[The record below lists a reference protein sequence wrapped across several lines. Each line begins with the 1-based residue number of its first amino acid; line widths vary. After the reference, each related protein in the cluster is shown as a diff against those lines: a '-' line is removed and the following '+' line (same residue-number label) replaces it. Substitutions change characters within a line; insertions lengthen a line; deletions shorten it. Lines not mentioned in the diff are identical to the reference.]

1 MTKKRIYLN
10 AFEMASAGGH
20 QSPGLWVNE
29 AEGTP
34 TYKDSEYWIGLA
46 KLLEKGKFDAVFLAD
61 VLGTYDVYGG
71 SRDAALRNAVQT
83 PVNDPLLVVPL
94 MSSVTKHLSFGVTS
108 SVSHE
113 HPYTFARR
121 MSTLDHL
128 TQGRIGWNI
137 VTSYL
142 KSAARNIGKED
153 QMNHDQR
160 YDYAAEYLEVC
171 YKLWEGSWEDG
182 AVVRDKNAKVYT
194 DPSKVHDINHE
205 GEYFKV
211 PGAHLSEPSPQRT
224 PVLFQAGAS
233 PRGRDFAAQ
242 HAESVFL
249 AGPTKQVVKK
259 SVSALRDSIK
269 ANGRDPEDV
278 LVYTTFTAIVGKTE
292 EEAQEKY
299 QKLKDSISYEGA
311 LTLLS
316 GWTGIDFSAYDPEQ
330 TLEYI
335 DSNAMQSAVE
345 VFTRADPDRKWTIRE
360 LAAFVGIGGRGPV
373 AVGSPE
379 QVADQIEEWVEDTGV
394 DGFNLAY
401 TESLESFKDF
411 VELVVPVLQQRGRVQ
426 KEYGEGTYREKVY
439 GKGQNHLK
447 QDHPGAGYKKKVQTP
462 VGI

>member
-10 AFEMASAGGH
+10 AFEMVCAGAH
-20 QSPGLWVNE
+20 QSPGLWLHE
-29 AEGTP
+29 DDRSH
-34 TYKDSEYWIGLA
+34 TYKDSEYWIELA

-71 SRDAALRNAVQT
+71 TRDAALRNAVQT

-94 MSSVTKHLSFGVTS
+94 MSSVTEHLSFGVTA

-128 TQGRIGWNI
+128 TKGRIGWNV

-142 KSAARNIGKED
+142 KSAAINIGLDD
-153 QMNHDQR
+153 QMSHDER
-160 YDYAAEYLEVC
+160 YEFAAEYLDVC

-182 AVVRDKNAKVYT
+182 AVVRDPQSKVYT
-194 DPSKVHDINHE
+194 DPSKVHDIRHE
-205 GEYFKV
+205 GKYFKV

-233 PRGRDFAAQ
+233 PRGREFASK
-242 HAESVFL
+242 HAESVFT
-249 AGPTKQVVKK
+249 AGPTIAVVKK
-259 SVSALRDSIK
+259 GVDALRERIQ

-299 QKLKDSISYEGA
+299 ETLKSHVSYEGA
-311 LTLLS
+311 LALLS
-316 GWTGIDFSAYDPEQ
+316 GWTGIDFSGYEPDD

-335 DSNAMQSAVE
+335 QSNAMQSAVE
-345 VFTRADPDRKWTIRE
+345 VFTRADPDRKWTIGE
-360 LAAFVGIGGRGPV
+360 LATFVGIGGRGPV
-373 AVGSPE
+373 AVGTPE
-379 QVADQIEEWVEDTGV
+379 QVADEVERWRDETGV

-401 TESLESFKDF
+401 TLAPGSFEDF
-411 VELVVPVLQQRGRVQ
+411 VELVVPVLQERGLVQ
-426 KEYGEGTYREKVY
+426 SEYTEGTYREKIY
-439 GKGQNHLK
+439 GKGQAQLK
-447 QDHPGAGYKKKVQTP
+447 DNHPGKNFKHLHELAGN
-462 VGI
+462 

>member
-1 MTKKRIYLN
+1 MAKKRIYLN

-20 QSPGLWVNE
+20 QSPGLWVSE
-29 AEGTP
+29 DEGSP
-34 TYKDSEYWIGLA
+34 TYKDSKYWIQLA

-71 SRDAALRNAVQT
+71 TRDAALRNAVQT
-83 PVNDPLLVVPL
+83 PVNDPLLLVPL
-94 MSSVTKHLSFGVTS
+94 MSSVTEHLSFGVTS

-128 TQGRIGWNI
+128 TGGRIGWNI

-142 KSAARNIGKED
+142 KSAARNIGKEE
-153 QMNHDQR
+153 QMSHDQR

-182 AVVRDKNAKVYT
+182 AVIRDKRAKVYT
-194 DPSKVHDINHE
+194 DPSKVHDINHK
-205 GEYFKV
+205 GEYFSV

-233 PRGRDFAAQ
+233 PRGTAFAAE
-242 HAESVFL
+242 HAESVFM
-249 AGPTKQVVKK
+249 AGPTKKVVKK
-259 SVSALRDSIK
+259 GVANLRESISAV
-269 ANGRDPEDV
+269 GRNPEDV

-299 QKLKDSISYEGA
+299 RNLKASISYEGA

-316 GWTGIDFSAYDPEQ
+316 GWTGIDFSVYDPDQ

-335 DSNAMQSAVE
+335 NSNSMQSAVE
-345 VFTRADPDRKWTIRE
+345 VFTRADPDRKWTVRE
-360 LAAFVGIGGRGPV
+360 LAEFVGIGGRGPV

-379 QVADQIEEWVEDTGV
+379 QIADEIAEWVEETGV

-401 TESLESFKDF
+401 TQSLENFADF
-411 VELVVPVLQQRGRVQ
+411 VELVIPVLQRRGLVQ
-426 KEYGEGTYREKVY
+426 TDYAEGTYREKIY
-439 GKGQNHLK
+439 GKGHNHLK
-447 QDHPGAGYKKKVQTP
+447 TDHPGAAYKKLQEP
-462 VGI
+462 VGN

>member
-10 AFEMASAGGH
+10 AFEMVCAGAH
-20 QSPGLWVNE
+20 QSPGLWLHE
-29 AEGTP
+29 DDRSH
-34 TYKDSEYWIGLA
+34 TYKDSEYWIELA

-71 SRDAALRNAVQT
+71 TRDAALRNAVQT

-94 MSSVTKHLSFGVTS
+94 MSSVTEHLSFGVTA

-128 TQGRIGWNI
+128 TKGRIGWNV

-142 KSAARNIGKED
+142 KSAAVNIGLDD
-153 QMNHDQR
+153 QMSHDER
-160 YDYAAEYLEVC
+160 YEFAAEYLDVC

-182 AVVRDKNAKVYT
+182 AVVRDPQSKVYT
-194 DPSKVHDINHE
+194 DPSKVHDIRHE
-205 GEYFKV
+205 GKYFKV

-233 PRGRDFAAQ
+233 PRGREFASK
-242 HAESVFL
+242 HAESVFT
-249 AGPTKQVVKK
+249 AGPTIAVVKK
-259 SVSALRDSIK
+259 GVDALRERIQ

-299 QKLKDSISYEGA
+299 ETLKSHVSYEGA
-311 LTLLS
+311 LALLS
-316 GWTGIDFSAYDPEQ
+316 GWTGIDFSGYEPDD

-335 DSNAMQSAVE
+335 QSNAMQSAVE
-345 VFTRADPDRKWTIRE
+345 VFTRADPDRKWTIGE
-360 LAAFVGIGGRGPV
+360 LATFVGIGGRGPV
-373 AVGSPE
+373 AVGTPE
-379 QVADQIEEWVEDTGV
+379 QVADEVERWRDETGV

-401 TESLESFKDF
+401 TLAPGSFEDF
-411 VELVVPVLQQRGRVQ
+411 VELVVPVLQERGLVQ
-426 KEYGEGTYREKVY
+426 SEYTEGTYREKIY
-439 GKGQNHLK
+439 GKGQAQLK
-447 QDHPGAGYKKKVQTP
+447 DNHPGKNFKHLHELAGN
-462 VGI
+462 

>member
-1 MTKKRIYLN
+1 MTKKQIYLN
-10 AFEMASAGGH
+10 AFEMVCAGAH
-20 QSPGLWVNE
+20 QSPGLWLHE
-29 AEGTP
+29 DDRSH
-34 TYKDSEYWIGLA
+34 TYKDSEYWIELA

-71 SRDAALRNAVQT
+71 TRDAALRNAVQT

-94 MSSVTKHLSFGVTS
+94 MSSVTEHLSFGVTA

-128 TQGRIGWNI
+128 TKGRIGWNV

-142 KSAARNIGKED
+142 KSAAVNIGLDD
-153 QMNHDQR
+153 QMSHDER
-160 YDYAAEYLEVC
+160 YEFAAEYLDVC

-182 AVVRDKNAKVYT
+182 AVVRDPQSKVYT
-194 DPSKVHDINHE
+194 DPSKVHDIRHE
-205 GEYFKV
+205 GKYFKV

-233 PRGRDFAAQ
+233 PRGREFASK
-242 HAESVFL
+242 HAESVFT
-249 AGPTKQVVKK
+249 AGPTIAVVKK
-259 SVSALRDSIK
+259 GVDALRERIQ

-299 QKLKDSISYEGA
+299 ETLKSHVSYEGA
-311 LTLLS
+311 LALLS
-316 GWTGIDFSAYDPEQ
+316 GWTGIDFSGYEPDD

-335 DSNAMQSAVE
+335 QSNAMQSAVE
-345 VFTRADPDRKWTIRE
+345 VFTRADPDRKWTIGE
-360 LAAFVGIGGRGPV
+360 LATFVGIGGRGPV
-373 AVGSPE
+373 AVGTPE
-379 QVADQIEEWVEDTGV
+379 QVADEVERWRDETGV

-401 TESLESFKDF
+401 TLAPGSFEDF
-411 VELVVPVLQQRGRVQ
+411 VELVVPVLQERGLVQ
-426 KEYGEGTYREKVY
+426 SEYTEGTYREKIY
-439 GKGQNHLK
+439 GKGQAQLK
-447 QDHPGAGYKKKVQTP
+447 DNHPGKNFKHLHELAGN
-462 VGI
+462 